1 MLRKFINMI
10 ALASW
15 SCIATAVH
23 SLSLSLIANTCHY
36 SLTFDCMCTYNNNLP
51 SKTDAKEKDHT

>member
-1 MLRKFINMI
+1 MI